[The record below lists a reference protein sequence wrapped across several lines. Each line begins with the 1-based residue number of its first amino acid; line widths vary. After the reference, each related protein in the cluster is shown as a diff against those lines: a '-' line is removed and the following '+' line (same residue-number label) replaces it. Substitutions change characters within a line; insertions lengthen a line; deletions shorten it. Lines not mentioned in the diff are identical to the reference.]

1 MKPCEANPM
10 NRMGTVSWR
19 ARLLPVC
26 LCLYMLPPSGISQ
39 AGGFTSPKECQSF
52 AGDDHLNCVYSYIQR
67 QQKHND
73 TVESEKKA
81 QQDMLEQLGAR
92 RTPADEHTVADE
104 HQVETGDRKDIPQA
118 APAPPYP
125 SERMTPAM
133 GSPVE
138 CRAYSGAAH
147 LNCLYAYIEIQNS
160 KAGHVE
166 KELRAQKH
174 MLGQLRDQ
182 VDRQAAASQDLQRR
196 LAERDTISS
205 SSSSF
210 SAYVAPP
217 IFPGYAYPG
226 YGYLG
231 YGYPGYAEPG
241 LSLYLGVPGYYWGRP
256 FYGPRFFGPRFYG
269 HHRR

>member
-1 MKPCEANPM
+1 MKHCEVTQV
-10 NRMGTVSWR
+10 NRARTVSWW
-19 ARLLPVC
+19 AGLVPVS
-26 LCLYMLPPSGISQ
+26 LYILALSGILQ
-39 AGGFTSPKECQSF
+39 AEGFTSPKECQSF
-52 AGDDHLNCVYSYIQR
+52 AGDDHLNCLYSYIEQH
-67 QQKHND
+67 QKHNE
-73 TVESEKKA
+73 TVESQRKA
-81 QQDMLEQLGAR
+81 QQDMLEQLGTR
-92 RTPADEHTVADE
+92 RTRVDEHTAVADE
-104 HQVETGDRKDIPQA
+104 NQGETVDRKDMPQA

-125 SERMTPAM
+125 PERMTPAM
-133 GSPVE
+133 GSPAE

-166 KELRAQKH
+166 EELQAQKH

-196 LAERDTISS
+196 LAERDSI

-231 YGYPGYAEPG
+231 YGYPGYGYLAPG
-241 LSLYLGVPGYYWGRP
+241 LSLYLGVPGYYGGRP

>member
-1 MKPCEANPM
+1 MKYCDVNQM
-10 NRMGTVSWR
+10 NRMRTVSWW
-19 ARLLPVC
+19 AGLVPVS
-26 LCLYMLPPSGISQ
+26 LCLYILASSGISQ
-39 AGGFTSPKECQSF
+39 AGGFTSPKECQSLV
-52 AGDDHLNCVYSYIQR
+52 GDDHLNCLYSYIER

-73 TVESEKKA
+73 TVESQRKA
-81 QQDMLEQLGAR
+81 QQDTLSQLGT
-92 RTPADEHTVADE
+92 RTQVDEHTAVTDE
-104 HQVETGDRKDIPQA
+104 LQDETVDRKDLPQA
-118 APAPPYP
+118 APAPPYS

-133 GSPVE
+133 SSPAE

-160 KAGHVE
+160 KAGNLE
-166 KELRAQKH
+166 EELKAQKH
-174 MLGQLRDQ
+174 MMGQLRDQ
-182 VDRQAAASQDLQRR
+182 VDRQAASQDLQRR
-196 LAERDTISS
+196 LAERDTLSS
-205 SSSSF
+205 SPSP
-210 SAYVAPP
+210 AYVAPP

-231 YGYPGYAEPG
+231 YGYPGYAYPAPG